1 MTALQWANTSRFKS
15 VSVNKAATLFTL
27 LVVRQRVVIADVKHV
42 AAELNGVCDDLSR
55 RGKDGHFRDP
65 LLVVPG
71 VLDLKAS
78 EDWRVRET
86 IRLCDPR
93 SDLPFDE
100 FWSGVGRVVVCWSL
114 LEERCRIQ
122 RSLGQIQRSLGTCS
136 SSSFHAQFQ

>member
-1 MTALQWANTSRFKS
+1 M
-15 VSVNKAATLFTL
+15 NKAATLFTL

-100 FWSGVGRVVVCWSL
+100 FWSGVGRVVEFARGEVSDPTV
-114 LEERCRIQ
+114 
-122 RSLGQIQRSLGTCS
+122 LGVDPAVLGDM
-136 SSSFHAQFQ
+136 Q